1 MEVLGAVL
9 SCPVCM
15 ELFTPAVLL
24 LSCSHNFC
32 KQCLELILMCQNC
45 THGNGQFC
53 CPVCRKMCLRDE
65 EPICGICKLF
75 GDHESHPVAKISDAY
90 AERKVSFAKDIQLI
104 LQKSESA
111 AQAVQDTKKFIRE
124 LSTSAADTLAM
135 IATIGDSLL
144 RGIKC
149 QIATLKRQLESEHSS
164 KLEKLQLV
172 ARELEAPQQIYQQM
186 KMLLQHH
193 ANAVQFLHEH
203 KRLKKEMVR
212 LMEGSM
218 SPQIPIKDTISIRR
232 YFKEL
237 IRGIDITA
245 FVPPETDQ
253 VLASTAGLREAWQA
267 GCATQGRLSQQVLE
281 DILCKAASGS
291 DSAPPL
297 SQSSNKRQGADKVGG
312 HHPPLLRRP
321 PSAGRAQLPPSSGV
335 PASTARPRQKGDAN
349 VSQTA
354 PPMSSR
360 AALEPAP
367 ASASR
372 RPRCLPSSR
381 RGPPARASIR
391 VLVCGSRVAVGA
403 RAGPSPRRAAAAA
416 GGGLLHGP
424 EVGTE
429 AGR

>member
-1 MEVLGAVL
+1 MEALGAVL

-53 CPVCRKMCLRDE
+53 CPVCRKVIYLRGRGTNGLQRNILAENILEKFKEELEMLHTKEHNQLAQTCEKHGESVNLMCLRDE

-90 AERKVSFAKDIQLI
+90 AERKVSFAKDIQLV

-203 KRLKKEMVR
+203 KRLRKEMVR

-281 DILCKAASGS
+281 DILCKAAQQHF
-291 DSAPPL
+291 L
-297 SQSSNKRQGADKVGG
+297 
-312 HHPPLLRRP
+312 
-321 PSAGRAQLPPSSGV
+321 
-335 PASTARPRQKGDAN
+335 
-349 VSQTA
+349 
-354 PPMSSR
+354 
-360 AALEPAP
+360 ALTQE
-367 ASASR
+367 SR
-372 RPRCLPSSR
+372 RPLDSR
-381 RGPPARASIR
+381 AVRVGEIWGGTGQTSTSKINALLVLRAKTW
-391 VLVCGSRVAVGA
+391 A
-403 RAGPSPRRAAAAA
+403 
-416 GGGLLHGP
+416 H
-424 EVGTE
+424 
-429 AGR
+429 